1 MRHFCD
7 ITVTFSEFAV
17 AAPQLTPRSP
27 GRVLRSASRAVQARL
42 DALASRFTPRS
53 LTGRATRALARS
65 WVTAWWIAVTAVAA
79 AIAWTVASI
88 AGIAS
93 PVPAAVAAV
102 LTVALSVNRSLRTG
116 ISLLGA
122 TAAALLVAF
131 ALYQVWGLHVWT
143 AGVIV
148 AVSLIIGR
156 VMRLGPEGSL
166 QIPATALFV
175 YVLGEGLTDE
185 VIIHR
190 IAATLLGVV
199 VGMIFSFI
207 AHPETPDQ
215 RITEQL
221 AELNSRLAAVLTD
234 IGTHSANG
242 CTRRQATQ
250 WLTECRALA
259 VDVRRL
265 GETLDDLALGSRVAV
280 ATSRMQRSKGQAIR
294 DQYTV
299 LQQTTGQ
306 VNDIAR
312 GLFDAT
318 ARGDV
323 YVPEGISAMLASTG
337 AALSVHAS
345 SMATSIEQGGD
356 PPTGVIHALDAVV
369 EGRSR
374 SVQSLKNVDDTGALL
389 LGGAIVTE
397 VDRMLEELRRTSAET
412 RR

>member
-1 MRHFCD
+1 M
-7 ITVTFSEFAV
+7 T
-17 AAPQLTPRSP
+17 APVLTPRSP
-27 GRVLRSASRAVQARL
+27 GRLVRSFSRGVQSRL
-42 DALASRFTPRS
+42 DRVAARFTPSS
-53 LTGRATRALARS
+53 LMGRATRGIARS
-65 WVTAWWIAVTAVAA
+65 WVTAWWITVTAVAA
-79 AIAWTVASI
+79 AVAWAAASL
-88 AGIAS
+88 AGIGS

-131 ALYQVWGLHVWT
+131 GLYQVWGLHVWT

-148 AVSLIIGR
+148 AISLAIGR
-156 VMRLGPEGSL
+156 MMRLGAEGSL

-175 YVLGEGLTDE
+175 YVLGEGLTNE

-199 VGMIFSFI
+199 IGMVFSYI

-215 RITEQL
+215 RLTERL
-221 AELNSRLAAVLTD
+221 SELSTRLAAVLTD
-234 IGTHSANG
+234 IGTHAANG
-242 CTRRQATQ
+242 CTRRQAAQ
-250 WLTECRALA
+250 WLTECRTLA

-265 GETLDDLALGSRVAV
+265 GETLDELALGSRVTV
-280 ATSRMQRSKGQAIR
+280 STSRAHRSKGQAIR

-323 YVPEGISAMLASTG
+323 VVPEGISAMLTSTG
-337 AALSVHAS
+337 AALSVHAA
-345 SMATSIEQGGD
+345 SMAASIEQGGD

-374 SVQSLKNVDDTGALL
+374 SVESLKHVEDTGALL

-397 VDRMLEELRRTSAET
+397 VDRLLEELRRTREEAQARTGRKALRASQHT
-412 RR
+412 Q

>member
-1 MRHFCD
+1 M
-7 ITVTFSEFAV
+7 T
-17 AAPQLTPRSP
+17 APMLTPP
-27 GRVLRSASRAVQARL
+27 GRLVRSFSRGVQARL
-42 DALASRFTPRS
+42 DRMASRFTPRS
-53 LTGRATRALARS
+53 LRGRAARAVARS

-79 AIAWTVASI
+79 SVAWAAASLT
-88 AGIAS
+88 GIS
-93 PVPAAVAAV
+93 NPVPAAVAAV
-102 LTVALSVNRSLRTG
+102 LTVALSANRSLKTG
-116 ISLLGA
+116 LSLVVA
-122 TAAALLVAF
+122 TAAALMIAF
-131 ALYQVWGLHVWT
+131 GLYQVWGIHVWT

-148 AVSLIIGR
+148 AVSLVIGR
-156 VMRLGPEGSL
+156 TMRLGVEGSL

-175 YVLGEGLTDE
+175 YVLGEGLTND

-199 VGMIFSFI
+199 VGLLFSFI

-221 AELNSRLAAVLTD
+221 SEMNNRLAAVLTD
-234 IGTHSANG
+234 VGTHAAQG
-242 CTRRQATQ
+242 CTRRQAAQ
-250 WLTECRALA
+250 WLTECRTLA

-265 GETLDDLALGSRVAV
+265 GETLDDLAIGSRVSV
-280 ATSRMQRSKGQAIR
+280 PTSRSHRSKSQAIR

-323 YVPEGISAMLASTG
+323 IVPEGISAMLASTG
-337 AALSVHAS
+337 AALSVHAA
-345 SMATSIEQGGD
+345 SMAASIEQGGD

-374 SVQSLKNVDDTGALL
+374 SVQDLKNVEDTGALV

-397 VDRMLEELRRTSAET
+397 VDRMLDELRRASEEAHS
-412 RR
+412 RAHR

>member
-1 MRHFCD
+1 M
-7 ITVTFSEFAV
+7 
-17 AAPQLTPRSP
+17 AAPALSPRSP
-27 GRVLRSASRAVQARL
+27 GRLVRSFSRGVQGRLDRIASRYP
-42 DALASRFTPRS
+42 TRS
-53 LTGRATRALARS
+53 LMGRATRAISRS

-79 AIAWTVASI
+79 AVAWGAASG
-88 AGIAS
+88 AGIGS

-131 ALYQVWGLHVWT
+131 ALYQVWGLHAWT

-148 AVSLIIGR
+148 VISLAIGR
-156 VMRLGPEGSL
+156 LLRLGTEGSL
-166 QIPATALFV
+166 QIPVTALFV
-175 YVLGEGLTDE
+175 YVLGDGLTDE

-199 VGMIFSFI
+199 IGIMFSFI

-221 AELNSRLAAVLTD
+221 SELNSRLATVLTD
-234 IGTHSANG
+234 IGTHAAKG
-242 CTRRQATQ
+242 CTRRQAAQ
-250 WLTECRALA
+250 WLTECRTLA

-265 GETLDDLALGSRVAV
+265 GETLDDLALGSRVSMA
-280 ATSRMQRSKGQAIR
+280 ASRARRSKGQAIR

-323 YVPEGISAMLASTG
+323 IVPEGISAMLASTG

-345 SMATSIEQGGD
+345 SMAASIEHGGD

-374 SVQSLKNVDDTGALL
+374 SVQDLKNADDTGALL

-397 VDRMLEELRRTSAET
+397 VDRLLDELRRTGQES
-412 RR
+412 RSRSSR